1 MARLVVE
8 ARGTAAEGPVVQGV
22 AAAGNS
28 EPMPLVVS
36 VTDADGVPV
45 SGLVSADIFIDAKI
59 VGAGGSQVEIA
70 MTGGGQR
77 GDYAVRIV
85 PVTYQGTQYTWA
97 VGRYL
102 LFLAVTRGAD
112 QGQTVCSV
120 FVH

>member
-1 MARLVVE
+1 LRKAGK
-8 ARGTAAEGPVVQGV
+8 RGSVDGATGGWGAGHGRGGTDRPGV
-22 AAAGNS
+22 AA
-28 EPMPLVVS
+28 
-36 VTDADGVPV
+36 DF
-45 SGLVSADIFIDAKI
+45 FIDAKI